1 MRFFSNILLKIAGLS
16 YHSPIIPMLRSQ
28 RQEDLEFEA
37 SLNYLATPQSE
48 AKQISLFLCCEPGC
62 LHLPCITF
70 LLLHPPFL
78 GINQRAAAESCPESL
93 TCFLLPGLHQT
104 SQTDKRDHSAAGNLG
119 VFSLNS
125 EMPLISHI
133 WPMRL
138 TWGPYTHSVHT
149 DLCSSIVA
157 RLTPTVLPWF
167 RYPVIVL
174 PAEPNEVGLSPV
186 PSFPNSA

>member
-1 MRFFSNILLKIAGLS
+1 MQAKAWSLNESYTCPPGILEPNNVRFFSNILLKIAGLS

-37 SLNYLATPQSE
+37 SLNYIATLQSE

-93 TCFLLPGLHQT
+93 TCF
-104 SQTDKRDHSAAGNLG
+104 SAPWTTPNQP
-119 VFSLNS
+119 N
-125 EMPLISHI
+125 
-133 WPMRL
+133 RQK
-138 TWGPYTHSVHT
+138 GPQ
-149 DLCSSIVA
+149 CC
-157 RLTPTVLPWF
+157 W
-167 RYPVIVL
+167 
-174 PAEPNEVGLSPV
+174 
-186 PSFPNSA
+186 